1 MHKLLS
7 LQLKKCFGKEWE
19 QRAFPAEVQ
28 KLIDLVEQ
36 SYTQYDEDYRMLER
50 TLDVNSAELTSIL
63 EEAQKQ
69 HEILRSVTKS
79 MDEMIFYKDLDFRYI
94 GCNQR
99 CAGFFGKT
107 PDDFIGRD
115 DFVLYPEEYAT
126 HFREMDRLMLAEM
139 APRTNTEWVKN
150 AGGEDVLLLTTKA
163 PLKNARAEVFGLV
176 GIARD
181 ITREHRME
189 QEIVSQQ
196 ALLIQQS
203 RLAAM
208 GEMIGNIAHQWRQP
222 LNTLGLIV
230 QDIEEACLQGE
241 IDFDY
246 IRKSRRNGMEQI
258 RFMSRTIDDFR
269 NFFTPNREKRWF
281 SLFRSVQDTLQILER
296 GIADQRIAL
305 RVGVDEAIRMYGYRN
320 EFTQVLFNLLKN
332 ALDAFEEMPRRKDGW
347 IEIVAEMREGEI
359 EIRVSDNAGGI
370 AEAIREK
377 IFDPYF
383 TTKEEGKGTG
393 IGLYMSRMIVET
405 MEGSLRA
412 EHNAAGSTF
421 VITLPAFP
429 EGSK

>member
-28 KLIDLVEQ
+28 KLIDLVDQ

-69 HEILRSVTKS
+69 HEILRSVTES

-94 GCNQR
+94 GCNRR

-107 PDDFIGRD
+107 PADFIGRD
-115 DFVLYPEEYAT
+115 DFELYPEEYAT

-163 PLKNARAEVFGLV
+163 PLKNARGQVFGLV

-230 QDIEEACLQGE
+230 QDIEEACLHGE

-412 EHNAAGSTF
+412 EPNAAGSTF